1 MARRLHPDHRHR
13 IAAVG
18 AVVGI
23 LLLSGCGQPRENQ
36 ELSGTH
42 GRTIEQDLI
51 PVVRAAGWDSVGQL
65 REQSCLGDA
74 DPQDAA
80 RQTKWLGTAAR
91 ESSQDQARRQAE
103 EVARTAESLGWTPS
117 EGHGAQGDRLYG
129 AEKDELTLVVR
140 HRTGGG
146 HNTLSVAIHSPC
158 LDMPE
163 GHTMTRSEYDPMY
176 GSHDPLYPNDD
187 SSKFT
192 NGQPK
197 PFPEDSGTGAEG
209 SST

>member
-1 MARRLHPDHRHR
+1 MTPNEEP
-13 IAAVG
+13 V
-18 AVVGI
+18 
-23 LLLSGCGQPRENQ
+23 ENAQ
-36 ELSGTH
+36 QRSAEA
-42 GRTIEQDLI
+42 GRVIEQDLI
-51 PVVRAAGWDSVGQL
+51 AVVRAAGWDSVGQL

-74 DPQDAA
+74 DPKDAA

-146 HNTLSVAIHSPC
+146 HNTLSMAIHSPC